1 MFKLTET
8 IASAL
13 EVNAEAIDMST
24 TAENV
29 ESWDSLGQLSLVS
42 ALAEAT
48 DGASDKI
55 DLSNASSV
63 SNIAVALKAQGIDF
77 EI

>member
-8 IASAL
+8 IADAL
-13 EVNAEAIDMST
+13 EVNADTIDMNT
-24 TAENV
+24 TAELV

-42 ALAEAT
+42 ALAEVT

-63 SNIAVALKAQGIDF
+63 SDIAAALKSQGIEF